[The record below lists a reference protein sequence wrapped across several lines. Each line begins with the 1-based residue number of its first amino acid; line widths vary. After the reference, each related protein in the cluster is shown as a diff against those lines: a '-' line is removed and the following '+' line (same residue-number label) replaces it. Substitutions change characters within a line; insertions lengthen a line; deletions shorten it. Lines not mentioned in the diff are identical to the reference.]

1 MFSLENKNLC
11 KVKLDFLTVFSG
23 RSTNLI
29 CMREGIYCSVYSRFK
44 NLIYNKFMFSVFVTV
59 VAVIAVVADLRFNIL
74 PINTIPAGSCV
85 FKVNSRNTCTSYE

>member
-29 CMREGIYCSVYSRFK
+29 CMMEGIYCSVYSRFK

-85 FKVNSRNTCTSYE
+85 FKVNSRNT

>member
-11 KVKLDFLTVFSG
+11 KVKLDFLTFFSD

-44 NLIYNKFMFSVFVTV
+44 NLIYDKFTFSVFVTV
-59 VAVIAVVADLRFNIL
+59 VAVMAVVADSCFNIL
-74 PINTIPAGSCV
+74 IINTIAAVNSM
-85 FKVNSRNTCTSYE
+85 FKVNSRNTRTNYE

>member
-11 KVKLDFLTVFSG
+11 KVKLDFLTFFSD

-85 FKVNSRNTCTSYE
+85 FKVNSRNT

>member
-74 PINTIPAGSCV
+74 PINTIPPSNCV
-85 FKVNSRNTCTSYE
+85 FKVNSRNT

>member
-85 FKVNSRNTCTSYE
+85 FKVNSRNT